1 MSGSYAY
8 VADRDDGLDIIDISD
23 PSSPTLTGNFNT
35 SGVAV
40 DVAVI
45 GNYVAVV
52 GIFGLV
58 IIGVSD
64 PSSPYLAGNFDTSGS
79 AFGVAVSGNAVSGHY
94 AYVADDAD
102 GLDII
107 GEFRPSTKVTSSTD
121 DVLAASPIVIPFGGE
136 PLAVLLMLGCGS
148 YALKKRGRQLSNSA
162 KNSERNS

>member
-1 MSGSYAY
+1 M
-8 VADRDDGLDIIDISD
+8 
-23 PSSPTLTGNFNT
+23 
-35 SGVAV
+35 

-45 GNYVAVV
+45 GNYVAVADKDD
-52 GIFGLV
+52 GLV

-79 AFGVAVSGNAVSGHY
+79 AFGVAVSDFGGEY

-107 GEFRPSTKVTSSTD
+107 GEFRPSPKVTSSTD

-148 YALKKRGRQLSNSA
+148 YASKKRGRQLSNSA